1 MTKKVDA
8 DLRQSVIALH
18 YAGQGRAAIA
28 KTLKLNETKVHRIL
42 RQANIARPAHVTRS
56 QLAGNPARADAALR
70 KF

>member
-1 MTKKVDA
+1 MTNKVKA

-18 YAGQGRAAIA
+18 HAGQGQAAIA
-28 KTLKLNETKVHRIL
+28 KTLHLDESKVHKIL

-56 QLAGNPARADAALR
+56 QLAGNPVRANAALR